1 MIDRCDYQHYVD
13 CEEDNY
19 RYCADCGCKTEQ
31 WLDPADDL
39 YECQDCFNVLHIDGE
54 LVEDNEDNCD

>member
-1 MIDRCDYQHYVD
+1 MIDRCDYQHYVEYD
-13 CEEDNY
+13 DSD
-19 RYCADCGCKTEQ
+19 RYCAECGCNTEQ
-31 WLDPADDL
+31 RLDVICDL